1 LEKSIGVEN
10 FMVNIK
16 RAEKSQT
23 YEILDLWLRSAT
35 HANPFIEDNFWEK
48 HYDRV
53 KSKYFTD
60 SEDFV
65 YMIDDKVVGFICI
78 TDENFI
84 AGLFVDPDY
93 QNRGIGTE
101 MIEFA
106 KTEYSLLH
114 LNVYAKNRSML
125 NFSTH
130 RGFLIDGAIR
140 NPYNEQIQYTMIW
153 NE

>member
-1 LEKSIGVEN
+1 
-10 FMVNIK
+10 MANIK

-23 YEILDLWLRSAT
+23 YEILDLWLRTAVHS
-35 HANPFIEDNFWEK
+35 NPFIENNFWEK
-48 HYDRV
+48 YYD
-53 KSKYFTD
+53 KIKNKYFTD
-60 SEDFV
+60 SEGFV
-65 YMIDDKVVGFICI
+65 YIVDNKIVGFICV
-78 TDENFI
+78 TEDNSI

-93 QNRGIGTE
+93 QKKGIGTE

-114 LNVYAKNRSML
+114 LMVYAKNRSML

-130 RGFLIDGAIR
+130 RGFVIDGAIR

-153 NE
+153 SE

>member
-1 LEKSIGVEN
+1 
-10 FMVNIK
+10 MANIK

-23 YEILDLWLRSAT
+23 YEILDLWLRTAVHS
-35 HANPFIEDNFWEK
+35 NPFIENNFWEK
-48 HYDRV
+48 YYD
-53 KSKYFTD
+53 KIKNKYFTD
-60 SEDFV
+60 SEGFV
-65 YMIDDKVVGFICI
+65 YIIDNKIVGFICV
-78 TDENFI
+78 TEDNSI

-93 QNRGIGTE
+93 QKKGIGTE

-114 LNVYAKNRSML
+114 LMVYAKNRSML

-130 RGFLIDGAIR
+130 RGFVIDGAIR

-153 NE
+153 SE

>member
-1 LEKSIGVEN
+1 
-10 FMVNIK
+10 MTNIK
-16 RAEKSQT
+16 RSDKSQT
-23 YEILDLWLRSAT
+23 YEILNLWLRTAT

-48 HYDRV
+48 HYDKV
-53 KSKYFTD
+53 KNKYFAN

-65 YMIDDKVVGFICI
+65 YIIDDKIVGFICI
-78 TDENFI
+78 TDENNI

-93 QNRGIGTE
+93 QNQGIGTE
-101 MIEFA
+101 LIEFA

-114 LNVYAKNRSML
+114 LNVYAKNRSVL
-125 NFSTH
+125 EFSTR

-140 NPYNEQIQYTMIW
+140 NPDNEEIQYTMIW